1 MAFRWVSLC
10 LTVFVGVVMAS
21 SSERILFNFGAGE
34 PEWGV
39 INDGVMGGVSSS
51 TVRVVNGVLVFSGR
65 VRLENNGGFA
75 SNRSS
80 TGKFDLENFD
90 GVMLRVRGDGKNY
103 ALNISTADAR
113 RVLYRAGFQTRE
125 NEWTD
130 IKIPF
135 WSLRPTRFGNTL
147 SGPPFQRG
155 LIESFG
161 FIIANKRAEDFE
173 LGVDWIKAF
182 KD

>member
-1 MAFRWVSLC
+1 MAFRRWFLG
-10 LTVFVGVVMAS
+10 LIAFVGVAMAN
-21 SSERILFNFGAGE
+21 SSERILFNFGADE

-51 TVRVVNGVLVFSGR
+51 SVRVVNGVLVFSGR

-80 TGKFDLENFD
+80 NGKYDLSGFD
-90 GVMLRVRGDGKNY
+90 GIVLRVRGDGKNY
-103 ALNISTADAR
+103 ALNVSTSNAG
-113 RVLYRAGFQTRE
+113 RVLYRAAFITRDG
-125 NEWTD
+125 EWQEV
-130 IKIPF
+130 KIPF
-135 WSLRPTRFGNTL
+135 SSLAPTRFGNTL
-147 SGPPFQRG
+147 SGPKFERG

-161 FIIANKRAEDFE
+161 FIIANKRAEDFKLE
-173 LGVDWIKAF
+173 VDWIKAF

>member
-1 MAFRWVSLC
+1 MAFRWMFSC
-10 LTVFVGVVMAS
+10 LIALLGVVVAN
-21 SSERILFNFGAGE
+21 SSERILFNFSANE

-39 INDGVMGGVSSS
+39 INDGVMGGVSNS

-80 TGKFDLENFD
+80 AGQYNLEDFD
-90 GVMLRVRGDGKNY
+90 GVVLRVRGDGKNY
-103 ALNISTADAR
+103 ALNISTSDAG

-135 WSLRPTRFGNTL
+135 SSLRPTRFGNTL
-147 SGPPFQRG
+147 TGPPFQRG

-161 FIIANKRAEDFE
+161 FIIANKRAEDFKLE
-173 LGVDWIKAF
+173 VDWIKAF

>member
-1 MAFRWVSLC
+1 MFLHLIAFL
-10 LTVFVGVVMAS
+10 GVVMAS
-21 SSERILFNFGAGE
+21 SSERILFNFGANE

-51 TVRVVNGVLVFSGR
+51 SVRVVNGALVFSGR

-90 GVMLRVRGDGKNY
+90 GVVLRVRGDGKKY
-103 ALNISTADAR
+103 ALNISTADAG
-113 RVLYRAGFQTRE
+113 RVLYRAGFTTRDA
-125 NEWTD
+125 EWQD

-135 WSLRPTRFGNTL
+135 SSLVPTRFGNTL

-161 FIIANKRAEDFE
+161 FIIANKRAEDFKLE
-173 LGVDWIKAF
+173 VDWIKAF

>member
-1 MAFRWVSLC
+1 MFLHLIAFL
-10 LTVFVGVVMAS
+10 GVVMAD
-21 SSERILFNFGAGE
+21 SSERILFNFGPGE

-51 TVRVVNGVLVFSGR
+51 SVRVVNGVLVFSGR

-75 SNRSS
+75 SNRSAAS
-80 TGKFDLENFD
+80 QYNLEGFD
-90 GVMLRVRGDGKNY
+90 GVVLRVRGDGKKY
-103 ALNISTADAR
+103 ALNISTSSAG
-113 RVLYRAGFQTRE
+113 RVLYRAGFTTRE
-125 NEWTD
+125 NEWQEV
-130 IKIPF
+130 KIPF
-135 WSLRPTRFGNTL
+135 SSLVPTRFGNTL
-147 SGPPFQRG
+147 EGPPFDRG